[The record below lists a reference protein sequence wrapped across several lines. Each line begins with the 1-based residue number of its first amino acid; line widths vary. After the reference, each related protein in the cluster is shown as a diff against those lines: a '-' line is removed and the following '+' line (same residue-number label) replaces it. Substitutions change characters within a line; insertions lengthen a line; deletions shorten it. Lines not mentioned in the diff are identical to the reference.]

1 MKVKRPEPGGR
12 QLHFHEK
19 VCSFCNGTGKVKRI
33 RKEKGKLRET
43 YRQCH
48 RCFGVSIPLDTA
60 S

>member
-1 MKVKRPEPGGR
+1 MKVTRPEPGGR

-19 VCSFCNGTGKVKRI
+19 VCPICNGTGRVKRI
-33 RKEKGKLRET
+33 RVEKGKRQKSS
-43 YRQCH
+43 RQCH